1 MWLCAFCQEVSGK
14 SAVQSSRH
22 LVFARPA
29 LYNGENP
36 TYGSR
41 KNSGNLGGGE
51 TVKGTLINT
60 PTLETGRLI
69 LRKFTERDLE
79 WLFLIL
85 HDKEVNQFLPWYPI
99 DSIEEAKKF
108 YEER

>member
-1 MWLCAFCQEVSGK
+1 M
-14 SAVQSSRH
+14 
-22 LVFARPA
+22 
-29 LYNGENP
+29 
-36 TYGSR
+36 
-41 KNSGNLGGGE
+41 
-51 TVKGTLINT
+51 KGTLINT

-108 YEER
+108 YEERYASKYVQPQAYAYAICLKTDDHPIAT

>member
-1 MWLCAFCQEVSGK
+1 MGK
-14 SAVQSSRH
+14 IQRMAAEKT
-22 LVFARPA
+22 LAI
-29 LYNGENP
+29 
-36 TYGSR
+36 
-41 KNSGNLGGGE
+41 LGGGE

-108 YEER
+108 YGRKIRIQNICPASRHTLTAIWP

>member
-1 MWLCAFCQEVSGK
+1 MAAEKTLAI
-14 SAVQSSRH
+14 
-22 LVFARPA
+22 
-29 LYNGENP
+29 
-36 TYGSR
+36 
-41 KNSGNLGGGE
+41 LGGGE

-85 HDKEVNQFLPWYPI
+85 HDKEVN
-99 DSIEEAKKF
+99 
-108 YEER
+108 